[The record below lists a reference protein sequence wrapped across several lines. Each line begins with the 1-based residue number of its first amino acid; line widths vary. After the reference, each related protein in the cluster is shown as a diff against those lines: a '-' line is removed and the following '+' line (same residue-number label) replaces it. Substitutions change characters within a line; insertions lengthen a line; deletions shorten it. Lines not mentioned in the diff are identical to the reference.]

1 MNFIN
6 IVAATR
12 DCCPHWISLYMFCMT
27 IKSLLLL
34 LLLQFQTHTPT
45 SIPMT
50 NPFCTTS
57 FTNSQVAFELHCEF
71 ASTLTELI
79 SVVRTVHPV
88 LCAGEPD
95 SHWLDEWMSFC
106 LAAEVQ
112 TSKVASFFQIFI
124 FFHSR
129 CCAFRKKKKQR
140 RKKLRIKGRALFNLR
155 IPPSSS
161 SSSRLCVFAC
171 ALMERQLHVGRPHE
185 GNVVAEYWSERLLH
199 HPRTSLRNRGLF
211 IHSRLKEKI
220 PHLISDKFSVAHS

>member
-1 MNFIN
+1 
-6 IVAATR
+6 
-12 DCCPHWISLYMFCMT
+12 MT
-27 IKSLLLL
+27 
-34 LLLQFQTHTPT
+34 H
-45 SIPMT
+45 
-50 NPFCTTS
+50 PFCTTS

-112 TSKVASFFQIFI
+112 TSKVASFFFSSYFYIL
-124 FFHSR
+124 HSR
-129 CCAFRKKKKQR
+129 CCAFRKKKQ
-140 RKKLRIKGRALFNLR
+140 KKKKSRIKVRASFNLR

-171 ALMERQLHVGRPHE
+171 ALMEWQLHVGRPHE

-199 HPRTSLRNRGLF
+199 HPWTSLTNRGLF

-220 PHLISDKFSVAHS
+220 PHLISNEFSVRHC